1 MRRYHKYFKLTLEFE
16 SEKKKI
22 LDSIASEEEK
32 KKDIQEV
39 EEVKKEETKT
49 STDSSAL
56 FNEIYE
62 KHIGSKVS
70 LNVSLIFYVNSI
82 NHIHI

>member
-1 MRRYHKYFKLTLEFE
+1 M
-16 SEKKKI
+16 

-32 KKDIQEV
+32 KKDIQEA

-56 FNEIYE
+56 FSEIYE
-62 KHIGSKVS
+62 KHMGSKVS

-82 NHIHI
+82 DHIHI

>member
-1 MRRYHKYFKLTLEFE
+1 M
-16 SEKKKI
+16 

-32 KKDIQEV
+32 KKDIQEA

-56 FNEIYE
+56 FSEIYE
-62 KHIGSKVS
+62 KRMGSKVS
-70 LNVSLIFYVNSI
+70 FNVSWIFMLILLITFIYN
-82 NHIHI
+82 